1 MHLMRLP
8 MPLLGVDVDL
18 VVWRGTEGQAP
29 EHLPRYRYR
38 QTVVWEELTGNAPGK
53 RVAHLT

>member
-29 EHLPRYRYR
+29 EHFDGRDGGAEGAITVPVTAKRGLGGAYR
-38 QTVVWEELTGNAPGK
+38 
-53 RVAHLT
+53 

>member
-1 MHLMRLP
+1 MRLP

-29 EHLPRYRYR
+29 EHFDGRDGGAEGAITVPVTAKRGLGGAYR
-38 QTVVWEELTGNAPGK
+38 
-53 RVAHLT
+53 